1 MKFRFIILLL
11 IFTSCS
17 HNYNNTKILKSFT
30 SKGFAYIYDDLDF
43 TNKVIKKKLN
53 NDLLQI
59 AHKNIRPGSLIRII
73 NIKTNDSVII
83 KSSKRIDYPDFYKVL
98 ITKPVADKLN
108 LVSEFPLVEV
118 TVIKKN
124 KLFIAEKTKI
134 YKEEEQ
140 IHNKAPVENV
150 VVANISKNNI
160 DKNKKNKDNFYIII
174 AEFYSNDSAL
184 NLKKRIND
192 ELINF
197 DIKKLQIKAKNS
209 KKITLLSGPYTSI
222 NLMKNDYIQLKNLG
236 FEELDISAN
245 EYK

>member
-1 MKFRFIILLL
+1 MNFRFIILLL
-11 IFTSCS
+11 VFTSCTHS
-17 HNYNNTKILKSFT
+17 YNNAKIIKSFT

-43 TNKVIKKKLN
+43 TNKIIKKKLN
-53 NDLLQI
+53 NDLPQI
-59 AHKNIRPGSLIRII
+59 AHKDIRPGSLVRII
-73 NIKTNDSVII
+73 NVKTNDSIII
-83 KSSKRIDYPDFYKVL
+83 KSSKRINYPDFYKVL

-124 KLFIAEKTKI
+124 KSFIAERTKI
-134 YKEEEQ
+134 FKEEEQ

-150 VVANISKNNI
+150 AVANISKNII
-160 DKNKKNKDNFYIII
+160 DKSKKKKDNFYIII